1 MEKNFHYLFPM
12 TSTTATV
19 LLILRNDVDP
29 EASKILLGTRVD
41 SAEVYPGYPCVPGG
55 FLDAKYGDRPGECA
69 RQTAV
74 REVMEETNITITK
87 DQLVLFQEY
96 SDPGQDKRAH
106 VTSLCYYAEITPE
119 QAEAA
124 KAGDDLKDI
133 SWFWVGGEIPQL
145 AFNHNT
151 IVRDGLKAWR
161 KELLF
166 KELMDSRK
174 PVEDLTSP
182 AIVKTRRDVGLAVM
196 RAQPLHKGHT
206 RIIDA
211 MIQDSDVAIIGMGSC
226 NVSRTVHDPFTPEER
241 KEMIRNVYGDRVKII
256 MLSDLGITPGKDD
269 WVDYVLSKIHK
280 LGLPTP
286 SDYYS
291 GSHGDSVWYKNRFTD
306 YEGDRNPGWQ
316 YEYVAEDGSIGF
328 RKLHILDRAMN
339 DVPAATDIRT
349 LISMGDSSW
358 KQWVPRVN
366 HSFIEA
372 HYPKEFMIGERV

>member
-1 MEKNFHYLFPM
+1 MKKNFRYLFPM

-19 LLILRNDVDP
+19 MLILKNKTDP
-29 EASKILLGTRVD
+29 EASKILLGTRAD
-41 SAEVYPGYPCVPGG
+41 TAEVYPDTLCVPGG
-55 FLDAKYGDRPGECA
+55 FLDAKYEDRPGEHA
-69 RQTAV
+69 RRTGV
-74 REVMEETNITITK
+74 REVKEETNITITE
-87 DQLVLFQEY
+87 DQLVLFAEY
-96 SDPGQDKRAH
+96 TDPGQDKRAH
-106 VTSLCYYAEITPE
+106 VTSLCYYAEITEE
-119 QAEAA
+119 QAADA
-124 KAGDDLKDI
+124 KAGDDLKDVG
-133 SWFWVGGEIPQL
+133 WFWIGGTIPQL

-151 IVRDGLKAWR
+151 IVRDGIKAWR

-166 KELMDSRK
+166 KELMDNRK
-174 PVEDLTSP
+174 TSEDFPSP
-182 AIVKTRRDVGLAVM
+182 AIVKPRRNVGLAVM
-196 RAQPLHKGHT
+196 RTQPLHKGHT

-226 NVSRTVHDPFTPEER
+226 NISRTVHDPFTPDER

-280 LGLPTP
+280 LGLPSP

-306 YEGDRNPGWQ
+306 YTGDGNPGWQ
-316 YEYVAEDGSIGF
+316 YEFVREDGTVDF
-328 RKLHILDRAMN
+328 RKIHILDRSMN

-349 LISMGDSSW
+349 LISMGDTSW

-366 HSFIEA
+366 HKFIEA
-372 HYPKEFMIGERV
+372 NFPKEFKIGNKA